1 MQFGWSKHGGTLFT
15 FKADPLGEMGDPYLQ
30 EIEQK
35 FLCALKEIMPFQ
47 ILNVIYRNAKH
58 H

>member
-1 MQFGWSKHGGTLFT
+1 MVQARRNTLHIQGR
-15 FKADPLGEMGDPYLQ
+15 PLGEMGDPYLQ